1 MATATVGSRE
11 SPGSES
17 LHLPHLTSHS
27 VDDEKFFTR
36 SWTSAED
43 NGNARRSLLA
53 KGKWETGNNQ
63 PATAAVAVEVSI
75 AIAEITRVF
84 FHFHSSVLVAF
95 LHELFEL
102 LQLTRKFFLSL
113 NMKIKTPKIVSIS
126 RQRLSF
132 LVFLVACGSVCLQV
146 LELGLTFKHINAGII
161 GLHSLGGGV
170 LKGGSILFV
179 TPCGIRICCSF
190 SN

>member
-1 MATATVGSRE
+1 MQQAQLGQRVATATVGTQGVT
-11 SPGSES
+11 SPASP
-17 LHLPHLTSHS
+17 HLPHLTSHS

-36 SWTSAED
+36 SSTSAED
-43 NGNARRSLLA
+43 NGNARRSLPP

-63 PATAAVAVEVSI
+63 PATAAVAVAVAI
-75 AIAEITRVF
+75 AVAIAEITRVF

-95 LHELFEL
+95 LYELFEL

-146 LELGLTFKHINAGII
+146 LELRL
-161 GLHSLGGGV
+161 
-170 LKGGSILFV
+170 
-179 TPCGIRICCSF
+179 SF
-190 SN
+190 QTY